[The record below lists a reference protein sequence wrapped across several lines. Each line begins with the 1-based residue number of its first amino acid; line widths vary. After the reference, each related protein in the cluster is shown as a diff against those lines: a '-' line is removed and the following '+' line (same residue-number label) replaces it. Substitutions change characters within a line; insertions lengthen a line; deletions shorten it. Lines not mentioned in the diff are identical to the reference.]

1 MTCDLEW
8 PWTTLCLK
16 LDIINV
22 NTVRIIWV
30 HDWWASCQ
38 VSSILNYSRQQ
49 LIVTLNWPSD
59 DLGLNA
65 IVERDFYVKCRPVQ
79 LWLISEDKKHTRTDA
94 WPSCIL
100 WSILSSWPS
109 RSFVSFFIYNLIVM
123 SLISL
128 RLSWCGSTR
137 TLKRETAS
145 RAWMELLHFMV
156 VQQFR
161 VFW

>member
-1 MTCDLEW
+1 MLYYYGLGGLWMTLDDLDCEANTVSLSLFCTHAQMTCDLEW

-30 HDWWASCQ
+30 RDWLASCQ

-79 LWLISEDKKHTRTDA
+79 LWLISGDERHICTDA

-109 RSFVSFFIYNLIVM
+109 RSFVSFFNI
-123 SLISL
+123 
-128 RLSWCGSTR
+128 
-137 TLKRETAS
+137 
-145 RAWMELLHFMV
+145 
-156 VQQFR
+156 
-161 VFW
+161 